1 MPTLQQLRYLVAV
14 ADTLSFSRAAEICRV
29 TQPTLSMQLRELE
42 TRLGTRLVERTRAR
56 VLMTPVGEAVARRA
70 RAVMA
75 EIDDMRE
82 IARRDDPEAPQ
93 AALRLGVVQTVGA
106 YVLSVAMPALR
117 HAYPQMRL
125 QVREERFDMLI
136 RQLLDGAHDAILL
149 PEAVDRPDL
158 EGQLL
163 AVEPLQ
169 AVLPADHR
177 LAGRALIHPADLA
190 GETVLTMEG
199 SPDLQA
205 QVARFCSEAGAA
217 QARDY
222 EGTTL
227 DTLRQM
233 VAAGMG
239 VSLLPTLY
247 IRSEVMREQLVVA
260 RPLAAGA
267 PVRALSMVWRRDTPR
282 ARTHAALATLLRDSL
297 LPVPGMGD
305 GA

>member
-14 ADTLSFSRAAEICRV
+14 ADTLSFSRAAEMCRV

-42 TRLGTRLVERTRAR
+42 ARLGARLVERTRAH

-117 HAYPQMRL
+117 RTFPRLRL
-125 QVREERFDMLI
+125 QVREERFDMLL
-136 RQLLDGAHDAILL
+136 RQILDGAHDAILL
-149 PEAVDRPDL
+149 PEAVERPDL
-158 EGQLL
+158 ESRLL

-169 AVLPADHR
+169 VVLPADHR
-177 LAGRALIHPADLA
+177 LTMQPVLQPADLA

-199 SPDLQA
+199 SAELQA
-205 QVARFCSEAGAA
+205 QVTRLCTMAGAA

-239 VSLLPTLY
+239 LSLLPTLY

-260 RPLAAGA
+260 RPLATDA
-267 PVRALSMVWRRDTPR
+267 PTRALTMAWRRDTPR
-282 ARTHAALATLLRDSL
+282 ARTHAALAALLSENL
-297 LPVPGMGD
+297 AQLPGMD
-305 GA
+305 G